1 VKNHQC
7 IYAFGLHLRQL
18 RKRYKLSQQNLA
30 DRADIDKKTIQKIEM
45 NRLNPSLDILC
56 SLAIGFNI
64 ELQELMMFKY
74 EVRND

>member
-7 IYAFGLHLRQL
+7 IHAFGLHIKQL
-18 RKRYKLSQQNLA
+18 RKKHKLSQQNLA
-30 DRADIDKKTIQKIEM
+30 NKADIDKKTIQKIEL

-64 ELQELMMFKY
+64 ELQELMTFKY
-74 EVRND
+74 EARKD